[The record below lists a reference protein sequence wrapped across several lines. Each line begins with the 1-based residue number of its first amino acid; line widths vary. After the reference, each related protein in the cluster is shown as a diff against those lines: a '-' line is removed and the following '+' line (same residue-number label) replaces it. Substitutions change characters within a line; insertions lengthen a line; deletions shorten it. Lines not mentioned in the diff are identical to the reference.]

1 MTNEEK
7 IQHLLL
13 AMSIMIPL
21 RETLERTCV
30 EIGSAIKNIDEKNVD
45 DLANDIKMIG
55 MLCALSMTTFE
66 EEYGKDLKKTK
77 DMLDVE
83 EKLNKIFKKK

>member
-7 IQHLLL
+7 LHHVLV

-21 RETLERTCV
+21 RETLERLSV
-30 EIGSAIKNIDEKNVD
+30 EIGSAVKNIDE
-45 DLANDIKMIG
+45 ANTDGLSDDIKMIG
-55 MLCALSMTTFE
+55 MLCALSMITFE

-83 EKLNKIFKKK
+83 EKLKNIFKKK

>member
-13 AMSIMIPL
+13 VMSIMIPL
-21 RETLERTCV
+21 RETLERTSV

-45 DLANDIKMIG
+45 ELANDIKMIG